1 MKMTN
6 EQYDKLKFYAL
17 TFLPTLVLIAVVC
30 LIYALPESARVDAV
44 TKVIAIVASVVNA
57 AVGYVV
63 SYAKW
68 EYDNRE
74 QK

>member
-1 MKMTN
+1 MKLTN
-6 EQYDKLKFYAL
+6 EQYDKLKLYAL

-30 LIYALPESARVDAV
+30 LIYALPETARVDAV

-57 AVGYVV
+57 AVGYAV